1 MYESH
6 PQLVLP
12 MAMPETPQVATPQ
25 PRPRQTVERSSP
37 MEPGVH
43 GQSTALRWREL
54 LDTMTDEERYGERW
68 PTYSTQTGMQE

>member
-1 MYESH
+1 
-6 PQLVLP
+6 
-12 MAMPETPQVATPQ
+12 
-25 PRPRQTVERSSP
+25 

-43 GQSTALRWREL
+43 GQSAALRWREL